1 MKITQQLFTLFVT
14 QQSLSASAFAPS
26 SKNNFVFFRNTAAL
40 HYTIDESEQIQQHE
54 LTYPTAT
61 ADIDDMYNSIMEQ
74 FTAPTMNLQ
83 DNILDQLTDPSTD
96 IDTLTKKI
104 TMSPKMKHTEHA
116 QKPAV
121 PIASIAPKLAKK
133 MVGGG
138 GLAVKKFD
146 LAAAKKARTSLEVG
160 AIEGAFQSLAGN
172 QPITLK
178 KIQGGNALKMWNVQS
193 KDIDRVSVRIQ
204 NKGVPLSA
212 QVEVWKGSEST
223 PMRLQVACGPVEFP
237 MNACVV
243 ADDNSVMGSGAVVQA
258 LDQLG
263 DPFSVHG
270 DDNQV
275 SFPFANT
282 VESVQLLLQT
292 DGRPLNARVELIQG
306 PDADIKQVIDINSE
320 NGKTQPFFAVID
332 TPSYKWNESTTIRI
346 TNTAASLVF
355 LLTAIVEPYVINN
368 DYVTPVQQ
376 RPGSNIDTTDDM
388 FVLG

>member
-1 MKITQQLFTLFVT
+1 
-14 QQSLSASAFAPS
+14 
-26 SKNNFVFFRNTAAL
+26 
-40 HYTIDESEQIQQHE
+40 
-54 LTYPTAT
+54 
-61 ADIDDMYNSIMEQ
+61 
-74 FTAPTMNLQ
+74 
-83 DNILDQLTDPSTD
+83 
-96 IDTLTKKI
+96 
-104 TMSPKMKHTEHA
+104 
-116 QKPAV
+116 
-121 PIASIAPKLAKK
+121 
-133 MVGGG
+133 
-138 GLAVKKFD
+138 
-146 LAAAKKARTSLEVG
+146 
-160 AIEGAFQSLAGN
+160 
-172 QPITLK
+172 
-178 KIQGGNALKMWNVQS
+178 MWNVQS

-212 QVEVWKGSEST
+212 QVEVWKGPEST

>member
-1 MKITQQLFTLFVT
+1 
-14 QQSLSASAFAPS
+14 
-26 SKNNFVFFRNTAAL
+26 
-40 HYTIDESEQIQQHE
+40 
-54 LTYPTAT
+54 
-61 ADIDDMYNSIMEQ
+61 
-74 FTAPTMNLQ
+74 MNLQ

-178 KIQGGNALKMWNVQS
+178 NIQGGNALKMWNVQS

-212 QVEVWKGSEST
+212 QVEVWKGPEST
-223 PMRLQVACGPVEFP
+223 PMRLQVACDDGKTFPFLAVLETYGDHNSVAVRNTGPVEFP